1 MTSGIRRCHSTG
13 SAERPIE
20 GDVRMAQSHSLKGES
35 GLKGLDKE
43 AQGFLRGGQGVRI
56 LV

>member
-1 MTSGIRRCHSTG
+1 MQEVHRDPGR
-13 SAERPIE
+13 AE
-20 GDVRMAQSHSLKGES
+20 VRMAQSHSLKGES

-43 AQGFLRGGQGVRI
+43 AQGFLRGGKGVRT